1 MPGIPD
7 EKTLHTA
14 ADWWLRLRDHDGS
27 DETIE
32 QWLTWTRADRS
43 HMEAFE
49 RVTELGERLG
59 TIDAFT
65 RRQWIDEFAPPVV
78 ARRSWLPLAA
88 AAAAVIA
95 LFGGYVAWSTF
106 NASVTTASYTS
117 AVAQN
122 RTINLPD
129 GSTVAMGGA
138 SMLTTRFTRGERRV
152 ELGAGEA
159 FFQVAHNAKQPFI
172 VTVGNVS
179 IRDIGTAFDI
189 RRSGQRVTIAVTE
202 GRVQIFDG
210 SGTADHDTHGPHML
224 EAVAGERVSYDPD
237 VSAMSISPVT
247 PEQATAWRS
256 DRLEF
261 INEPLE
267 VVIANVNRYS
277 IHPVHI
283 ADADLEVLT
292 FTGTIKTDAI
302 DQWLGALPQVFPLR
316 VSRGADQVILSNA
329 ERRPS
334 P

>member
-1 MPGIPD
+1 MPGIAD
-7 EKTLHTA
+7 EKTLHAA

-32 QWLTWTRADRS
+32 QWLAWTRVDRS

-59 TIDAFT
+59 SIDAFT
-65 RRQWIDEFAPPVV
+65 RRQWIEQFAKPAV
-78 ARRSWLPLAA
+78 ARRPWLPMAA
-88 AAAAVIA
+88 AAAAVLALSIGYIA
-95 LFGGYVAWSTF
+95 WNIF
-106 NASVTTASYTS
+106 NASATTASYTS

-122 RTINLPD
+122 RTIHLPD

-138 SMLTTRFTRGERRV
+138 SVLTTRFTRGERRV

-159 FFQVAHNAKQPFI
+159 FFQVAHHAEQPFV
-172 VTVGNVS
+172 VTVGRVS
-179 IRDIGTAFDI
+179 IRDIGTAFDV

-202 GRVQIFDG
+202 GRVRIVD
-210 SGTADHDTHGPHML
+210 SRSKSEHETNGTHTL
-224 EAVAGERVSYDPD
+224 EAAAGERVSYDPD
-237 VSAMSISPVT
+237 ASAMSVSSVT

-261 INEPLE
+261 INEPLA
-267 VVIANVNRYS
+267 VVVENINRYS
-277 IHPVHI
+277 IHPVLI
-283 ADADLEVLT
+283 ADADVEALT

-316 VSRGADQVILSNA
+316 ISRDSHQVILHHA
-329 ERRPS
+329 GRRPI